1 MSTPLPY
8 LGVTS
13 AANVDAVRLVLGAMG
28 TGWGG
33 FGVVLI
39 GINDTDIPTATPTGY
54 YQYDAS
60 ASSDLVATLQALAG
74 GDVPGLDINGNPI
87 LWGENGIISQADA
100 IAAFSDNK
108 VQIISAVGVQSSLL
122 ESWRDENVGVLGYKK
137 RTDAD

>member
-60 ASSDLVATLQALAG
+60 ASSDLVATLQAIAG

-87 LWGENGIISQADA
+87 LWGQNGIISQADA
-100 IAAFSDNK
+100 IAAFASNK
-108 VQIISAVGVQSSLL
+108 VQIISAVGVGSELL
-122 ESWRDENVGVLGYKK
+122 ERWRDENVGVLGYKK

>member
-13 AANVDAVRLVLGAMG
+13 AANVADVRLVLGAMG

-39 GINDTDIPTATPTGY
+39 DLADTDTPSATPTGY

-60 ASSDLVATLQALAG
+60 ASSDLVATLQAIAG

-87 LWGENGIISQADA
+87 LWGQGGIISQADA
-100 IAAFSDNK
+100 IAAFADNK
-108 VQIISAVGVQSSLL
+108 VQIISAVGVPSNLL

>member
-39 GINDTDIPTATPTGY
+39 GINDADTPTATPTGY

-60 ASSDLVATLQALAG
+60 ADSDLVATLQALAG

-87 LWGENGIISQADA
+87 LWGENGLISQADA
-100 IAAFSDNK
+100 ISAFADNK
-108 VQIISAVGVQSSLL
+108 VQIISAVGVSSELL